1 MTMKENEKQ
10 YLVSK
15 RELTNLCHSY
25 FNAEKCQGISLEDF
39 LKSKKPVQKEQPKF
53 ATEQE
58 IRGILKKFIGRHTTM
73 YSSTAFE
80 DAVSQLSK
88 LSKNIDRDRV
98 EGIIRR
104 YGYDTKFNAYDAT
117 DAILSLAIPQLKM
130 NEQSIRE
137 IVLSH
142 SIVREF
148 ELKDGSKVGYRV
160 IGIEE
165 GEAMVTEL
173 SKLSISGRDRVE
185 SILID
190 NFYSSDDEFD
200 FMPII
205 KKATNQI
212 CKTGGE
218 DDN

>member
-1 MTMKENEKQ
+1 MVIINWMAHYSPDVDWLIEGIMN
-10 YLVSK
+10 LV
-15 RELTNLCHSY
+15 
-25 FNAEKCQGISLEDF
+25 
-39 LKSKKPVQKEQPKF
+39 PEQP
-53 ATEQE
+53 
-58 IRGILKKFIGRHTTM
+58 
-73 YSSTAFE
+73 
-80 DAVSQLSK
+80 
-88 LSKNIDRDRV
+88 
-98 EGIIRR
+98 
-104 YGYDTKFNAYDAT
+104 
-117 DAILSLAIPQLKM
+117 KM